1 MADEVLDA
9 GADVAASSSSE
20 EEYAARSALADLEV
34 EGPEGGRPNLS
45 VRGGGGDKEDRS
57 WDGALGCR
65 SFDRQHL

>member
-1 MADEVLDA
+1 MADEVLEA
-9 GADVAASSSSE
+9 GADVVGSSSSE

-57 WDGALGCR
+57 
-65 SFDRQHL
+65 